1 MISDELISTE
11 MNINRTEILNR
22 ICYTEVVYHRI
33 NKKLES
39 NYSRSE
45 IENLIFNIINE
56 TQEMFFQRIGK
67 NNYVT
72 NTERNIKIIIN
83 TNTYRIITVDRM
95 TKQLFVRSYELGTI
109 KTSSLIIHNSSLIT

>member
-1 MISDELISTE
+1 

-22 ICYTEVVYHRI
+22 ICYTEVVYDRI

-72 NTERNIKIIIN
+72 NTDRNIKIMIN
-83 TNTYRIITVDRM
+83 TNTYRIITIDRM

-109 KTSSLIIHNSSLIT
+109 KTSSLIIHNL

>member
-22 ICYTEVVYHRI
+22 ICYTEVVYDRI

-72 NTERNIKIIIN
+72 ILKEISK
-83 TNTYRIITVDRM
+83 
-95 TKQLFVRSYELGTI
+95 L
-109 KTSSLIIHNSSLIT
+109 